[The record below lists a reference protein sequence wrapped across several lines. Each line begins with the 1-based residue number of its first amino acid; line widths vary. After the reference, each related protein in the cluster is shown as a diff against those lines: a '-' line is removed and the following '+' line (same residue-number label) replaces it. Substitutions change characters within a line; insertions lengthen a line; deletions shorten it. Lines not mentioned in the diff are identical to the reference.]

1 MEAISGCPL
10 YLFLPKK
17 KKDVTAIRAIYYI
30 WFMEENKEY
39 ELVVSQGKLP
49 WWRIIVAS
57 LFFSYMI
64 YMLYILCILFYKV
77 DFLKVKPKG
86 IAGII
91 EVAAFCFAGGISFSI
106 TKSILIDLDKE
117 KLVSIYTVGLFSK
130 KIITALPKLEYVSV
144 FKVDDMEFEV
154 NLWYKGNKHYKM
166 YKLMDKEHALKF
178 GAMVAQKLNIDLLD
192 ATEKGNNKWVE
203 KETI

>member
-1 MEAISGCPL
+1 
-10 YLFLPKK
+10 
-17 KKDVTAIRAIYYI
+17 
-30 WFMEENKEY
+30 MEENNEY

-77 DFLKVKPKG
+77 DLVKVKPKG

-91 EVAAFCFAGGISFSI
+91 EVAAFCFAGGVSFSI
-106 TKSILIDLDKE
+106 TKSILVDLDKE
-117 KLVSIYTVGLFSK
+117 KLVSIYSVGLFSK
-130 KIITALPKLEYVSV
+130 KIITALPELEYVSV
-144 FKVDDMEFEV
+144 FKVDDMEYEV
-154 NLWYKGNKHYKM
+154 NLWYKRNKHYKM
-166 YKLMDKEHALKF
+166 YKLTEEEQALKF

-203 KETI
+203 KETV